1 MADTNVYQDLKDAL
15 SKFKDFMTTNL
26 DIIKTALKAAAAF
39 IPQVPGVIDQL
50 VGLLNTLKSEIDKID
65 PSKLTGVA
73 QISALTDG
81 VGAILTATKAILPDQ
96 SAAIEGVTTAL
107 GVLKSVPSLTQIK
120 ADILSLMLERAGYP
134 AGKSDLAADD
144 SALATTKF

>member
-1 MADTNVYQDLKDAL
+1 MADTNVYQELKDAL

-50 VGLLNTLKSEIDKID
+50 VGLLNTLKAEIDKID

-81 VGAILTATKAILPDQ
+81 VAAILTATKAILPDQ
-96 SAAIEGVTTAL
+96 SSAIEGVTTAL

-120 ADILSLMLERAGYP
+120 TDIISLITDVTNLLTQVKP
-134 AGKSDLAADD
+134 
-144 SALATTKF
+144 

>member
-15 SKFKDFMTTNL
+15 SKFKDFMTQNL
-26 DIIKTALKAAAAF
+26 DVIKAALKAVAAF
-39 IPQVPGVIDQL
+39 IPNVPQVIDQL
-50 VGLLNTLKSEIDKID
+50 IGLLNTLKSEIDKID

-81 VGAILTATKAILPDQ
+81 VGAILTATKALLPDQ
-96 SAAIEGVTTAL
+96 SSAIEGVTTAL

-120 ADILSLMLERAGYP
+120 TDIISLLTDVTGLLTQVKP
-134 AGKSDLAADD
+134 
-144 SALATTKF
+144 